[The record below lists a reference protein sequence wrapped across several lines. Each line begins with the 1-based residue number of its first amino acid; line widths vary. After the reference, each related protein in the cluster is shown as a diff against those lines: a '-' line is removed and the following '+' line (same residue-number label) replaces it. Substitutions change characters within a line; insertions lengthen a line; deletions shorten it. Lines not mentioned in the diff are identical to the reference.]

1 MPDTLPTGA
10 GASDACSLFHAHREA
25 AYLRRPNRFLVIA
38 RAADGEELACHCP
51 NPGRMLELLLPGA
64 PLILERR
71 HPGTKTGW
79 TVVATRFRGAVVPL
93 FSARTN
99 LIAQKLLIPHLIPDL
114 QELRA
119 EYAVG
124 ASRFDFFARDGAG
137 VRHLIEV
144 KACSLVADGV
154 AMFPDAPSERARRHL
169 EELAAL
175 AGQGYRCHVLFVI
188 VHGEPDRF
196 MPNPH
201 TDPAFALA
209 LSRCAP
215 RVDLQAVLIGVEG
228 DGAGRVLRREVPVDL
243 AAAAAAGEN
252 RGSYLVLLEIPAT
265 VTVEVGALGSLV
277 FPAGW
282 YVYAGSARRNL
293 KQRLARHLRRVRKR
307 THWHLDYLTPQ
318 AGKMIGLPIASGE
331 NLECGLARAMAK
343 AGGVGVAGFGCSDC
357 SCDSHLYRFDGP
369 PLENPAFVDLL
380 LRFRHREAFRL
391 APGGR
396 TGTDR

>member
-1 MPDTLPTGA
+1 MSDTLPA
-10 GASDACSLFHAHREA
+10 DADAEAPDSCSLFQAHREA
-25 AYLRRPNRFLVIA
+25 AFLRRPNRFLIIA

-71 HPGTKTGW
+71 PPGTKTGW

-99 LIAQKLLIPHLIPDL
+99 LIAQKLLIPQLIPDL
-114 QELRA
+114 RELRA
-119 EYAVG
+119 EYTVG
-124 ASRFDFFARDGAG
+124 ASRFDFFARDATD

-144 KACSLVADGV
+144 KACSLVADGT
-154 AMFPDAPSERARRHL
+154 AMFPDAPSVRARRHL

-175 AGQGYRCHVLFVI
+175 AAQGYRCHVLFVI
-188 VHGEPDRF
+188 VHGGPERF

-201 TDPAFALA
+201 TDPAFAAALA
-209 LSRCAP
+209 RCAP
-215 RVDLQAVLIGVEG
+215 RVDLQAALVRAEG
-228 DGAGRVLRREVPVDL
+228 DGTVRVRRREVPVDL
-243 AAAAAAGEN
+243 APGVLAGEN
-252 RGSYLVLLEIPAT
+252 RGSYLVLLEIAAA
-265 VTVEVGALGSLV
+265 VAVAVGALGTRV

-293 KQRLARHLRRVRKR
+293 RQRLARHLRRVRKR
-307 THWHLDYLTPQ
+307 THWHLDYLTPR

-331 NLECGLARAMAK
+331 NLECGLARGLAGI
-343 AGGVGVAGFGCSDC
+343 GGVGVAGFGCSDC

-369 PLENPAFVDLL
+369 PLENPAFLDLL
-380 LRFRHREAFRL
+380 LRFRHREAFSSSS
-391 APGGR
+391 
-396 TGTDR
+396 